1 MRAWTRRTTGTSSSR
16 VGRTR
21 GRRCPAAVGHG
32 LADADLSVIEGRRRP
47 SSVPQVVGMRRIE
60 TGLMSRGGA
69 SSRRRPSA
77 DRNVDRSSVTES
89 SMRPFASCIMQSK
102 GLAFWL
108 GVGGATSLTPQ
119 QVKALADKIA
129 ARLP

>member
-1 MRAWTRRTTGTSSSR
+1 
-16 VGRTR
+16 
-21 GRRCPAAVGHG
+21 
-32 LADADLSVIEGRRRP
+32 
-47 SSVPQVVGMRRIE
+47 
-60 TGLMSRGGA
+60 
-69 SSRRRPSA
+69 
-77 DRNVDRSSVTES
+77 
-89 SMRPFASCIMQSK
+89 MRPFASCIMQSK